1 MWLDLA
7 TNLTPFYKLVL
18 PLVISHCF
26 GLPSLS
32 RAGPQARSTTNLCPA
47 ITLKAQVGH
56 RLGPQPH
63 FLRAAQGHQ
72 APARVF
78 RGVEKRPGVGF
89 SGGNVQTN
97 GRNIVNM
104 TPPGPG
110 VSTRGELQIH
120 LSFFQLAFLN
130 NVFEFHQFLQL
141 ANLGLGLNSAIT
153 GGNNNNQR
161 NNNNVNQPASRIDA
175 IYMHK

>member
-1 MWLDLA
+1 M
-7 TNLTPFYKLVL
+7 
-18 PLVISHCF
+18 
-26 GLPSLS
+26 
-32 RAGPQARSTTNLCPA
+32 
-47 ITLKAQVGH
+47 GH

-78 RGVEKRPGVGF
+78 RGVEKRPSVGF

-110 VSTRGELQIH
+110 VSTRGKLQIH
-120 LSFFQLAFLN
+120 QFFFQFAFLN
-130 NVFEFHQFLQL
+130 NVFDFHQFLATL
-141 ANLGLGLNSAIT
+141 VALHFNPVSE
-153 GGNNNNQR
+153 
-161 NNNNVNQPASRIDA
+161 
-175 IYMHK
+175 